1 MAVIATAG
9 HVDHG
14 KSALVRAMTGIEPD
28 RYAEERRRGL
38 TLDLGFGHVV
48 SSDGTTLD
56 IVDVP
61 GHADYLKTMI
71 AGMSQASV
79 ALLVVDAVEGGRAQ
93 TQEHLAVIDAT
104 QPDAGVVALTRVDLV
119 SAERRVEVASEVV
132 ELLSQSSIS
141 WSQPFFTSAV
151 TGEGIPELVNEL
163 ARVVRRVDEQRPDRG
178 QAPVRLFV
186 DRVFSITGA
195 GTIVTGTLSSGCV
208 SVGSEL
214 ALFGSDRSVTV
225 RGVQRHG
232 VECDQVAAVSRIA
245 VNLSGL
251 STAELERGDALV
263 EGGAWAKTSVVDVVV
278 ELADGA
284 SIRNGK
290 GFSAHIGSARRDVS
304 LRPVGGAENA
314 HRNWYRMR
322 FTNPLP
328 LRPQDRL
335 VLRDQGDRDIVGVA
349 VVNDVAPMLSP
360 SRSFPDGSIEQ
371 QLIAHDW
378 IAIAEARRLTGQ
390 DVEPVVDGWT
400 AASTVV
406 ESTLSALRERLTQSP
421 FDVAECTE
429 VERSLLSLID
439 GVVIEHGVARLGGV
453 DPALESPLIDR
464 LLAEGVATGPIDVAD
479 RPVVSRLV
487 RLGVLIGHDGVYFHT
502 EVLRGLQPVLE
513 LLWSA
518 DPDGFTVAEL
528 RDALGVTR
536 KHALPLANCL
546 DQMNLT
552 RRSGDR
558 RVRGRGSQP

>member
-28 RYAEERRRGL
+28 RYAEELRRGL

-93 TQEHLAVIDAT
+93 TREHLAVIEAT
-104 QPDAGVVALTRVDLV
+104 LPEAGVVALSRVDLV
-119 SAERRVEVASEVV
+119 SMERRTQVAFEVT

-151 TGEGIPELVNEL
+151 TGEGVAALVDEL
-163 ARVVRRVDEQRPDRG
+163 ARVVQTVDEQRSERPSV
-178 QAPVRLFV
+178 PVRLFV

-214 ALFGSDRSVTV
+214 VLVSSDRSVTV

-232 VECDQVAAVSRIA
+232 VECEQVAAVSRIA
-245 VNLSGL
+245 VNVSGL
-251 STAELERGDALV
+251 STTELERGDALV
-263 EGGAWAKTSVVDVVV
+263 EEGEWRNTTAVDVVLDLL
-278 ELADGA
+278 EGS

-290 GFSAHIGSARRDVS
+290 GFSAHIGSARRDVN
-304 LRPVGGAENA
+304 LRPVGGADNA

-322 FTNPLP
+322 FDDPLP

-335 VLRDQGDRDIVGVA
+335 VLRDQGVGEVVGVA
-349 VVNDVAPMLSP
+349 IVNDVAPISSP
-360 SRSFPDGSIEQ
+360 SRSFPDGSVEQ
-371 QLIAHDW
+371 QLIAHGW
-378 IAIAEARRLTGQ
+378 ITIAEARRLTGL
-390 DVEPVVDGWT
+390 DVAPVAGPWT

-406 ESTLSALRERLTQSP
+406 ESTLRSLRERLGTAP

-429 VERSLLSLID
+429 IERSLLSSID

-464 LLAEGVATGPIDVAD
+464 FLVEGVATGPIDSAD
-479 RPVVSRLV
+479 RPIVARLV

-513 LLWSA
+513 LLWGA
-518 DPDGFTVAEL
+518 NPDGFTVAEL

-546 DQMNLT
+546 DQMMLT
-552 RRSGDR
+552 RRVGDR